1 MTRPRCQE
9 PGCGRFV
16 AAETDRCARHP
27 PAPSEPAL
35 REEIDA
41 LRYVLARL
49 VDEVD
54 DLDTLA
60 RHVPRVSSVAIQ
72 AARAMQQLG
81 GNGVEQ
87 FAEALGAVLTE
98 MDEVNEEPH
107 HTHLP
112 NEAVSS

>member
-16 AAETDRCARHP
+16 AAGTDRCARHP
-27 PAPSEPAL
+27 PAPETAL

-81 GNGVEQ
+81 GNDAEQ
-87 FAEALGAVLTE
+87 LMGLLGPVLTDL
-98 MDEVNEEPH
+98 DEVTSPPH
-107 HTHLP
+107 HTRP
-112 NEAVSS
+112 PSGAVSS

>member
-1 MTRPRCQE
+1 
-9 PGCGRFV
+9 V
-16 AAETDRCARHP
+16 A
-27 PAPSEPAL
+27 AL

-81 GNGVEQ
+81 EGSQEGIREV
-87 FAEALGAVLTE
+87 LGPILTNL
-98 MDEVNEEPH
+98 DEVTSSRRSQP
-107 HTHLP
+107 P
-112 NEAVSS
+112 SEAVSS